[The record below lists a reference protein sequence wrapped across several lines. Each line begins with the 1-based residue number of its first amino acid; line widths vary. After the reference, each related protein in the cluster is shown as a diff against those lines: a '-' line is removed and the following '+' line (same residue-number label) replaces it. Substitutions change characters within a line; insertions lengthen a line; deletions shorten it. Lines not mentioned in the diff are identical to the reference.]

1 MLVYQDIEKNIKVT
15 YDRNWRELT
24 FFRGSRIVK
33 NVPCEEYEIED
44 AVENLL
50 WEVDT
55 NVKQ

>member
-1 MLVYQDIEKNIKVT
+1 MLVYQDTEKNIKVT

-55 NVKQ
+55 NVK